1 MNLDYAKLAENVQ
14 AELSKSDA
22 AKSGGG
28 AIYREK
34 LSLKIGN
41 EYLLRI
47 VPYLKDGMEHFT
59 EKTFYRYYR
68 YGWREVESGKWCFV
82 KSPRT
87 IGERC
92 PISEWNNNYRKTA
105 SKEAVDKLRNLLS
118 FREGHYINVYVVSDP
133 ENPDNNGKVKIL
145 ECSKTVW
152 DVIEKVLRGGLD
164 DEWSQLMGKEVK
176 VAQKIFDL
184 SNEGVTLSIKVKES
198 NKMPGTPDY
207 SDTRFLPPNASKL
220 DLDAARQEEI
230 VNSAYD
236 LSQVDRIM
244 SYDELAEKF
253 KKTFLPKLKDAG
265 EIPAST
271 SSPAPAAAAP
281 APAET
286 PQASAPAPASPAPA
300 SSGIAATGEV
310 ETTDDF
316 IRRLGL

>member
-1 MNLDYAKLAENVQ
+1 MNLDYAKLVENVQ

-68 YGWREVESGKWCFV
+68 YGWREVETGKWCFV

-92 PISEWNNNYRKTA
+92 PISEWSNNYRKTA
-105 SKEAVDKLRNLLS
+105 SKEAVEKLRNLLS

-133 ENPDNNGKVKIL
+133 ENPDNNGRVKIL

-152 DVIEKVLRGGLD
+152 DVIEKALRGGLD
-164 DEWSQLMGKEVK
+164 DDWSQLAGKEVK

-184 SNEGVTLSIKVKES
+184 SDEGVTLSIKVKE
-198 NKMPGTPDY
+198 NKQMPGSPDY

-220 DLDAARQEEI
+220 NLAAERQEEI
-230 VNSAYD
+230 INSAYD

-244 SYDELAEKF
+244 TYDELAEKF
-253 KKTFLPKLKDAG
+253 KATFLPKLKDGGAIPVG
-265 EIPAST
+265 ESHTPEA
-271 SSPAPAAAAP
+271 APQAAAAP
-281 APAET
+281 KAAAAPGA
-286 PQASAPAPASPAPA
+286 AAASPSPGDLSA
-300 SSGIAATGEV
+300 GGEV
-310 ETTDDF
+310 ETADDL